1 MKSAKHLA
9 IHLTNIYV
17 NQFFQIQTF
26 ILPSC
31 RQCEVMH
38 KKKHE
43 KKKKKKRK
51 EKTTTTTKKKK

>member
-1 MKSAKHLA
+1 MRHGMKSAKHLA

-17 NQFFQIQTF
+17 NLFFQTQTF

-38 KKKHE
+38 KKKG
-43 KKKKKKRK
+43 K
-51 EKTTTTTKKKK
+51 